1 MRKKSSSSRFPFALA
16 LVACHAKNSEGTPD
30 ASAPA
35 PSVSSLPAPPA
46 SAAPEATVTHHATPV
61 PAQEARRTRVAKLTD
76 EPALGAPELAKAIPA
91 APAYDVQLTSLAR
104 DGRRAALVS
113 IAGQHGPDAKPFLA
127 VVEESG
133 AVTWTRDRPAGGI
146 LPPYGAIALAAG
158 PKGRVALAVCDEP
171 TRSVALRLIDDDGS
185 PFADV
190 QALEV
195 DACDDVS
202 LLYWPHHGF
211 LLVAVSAGTTRARLF
226 TETGSFGW
234 GRGLD
239 LGARSRPGLIAPASL
254 AADTDDSF
262 VLVQAAQP
270 TGEGAFHALAF
281 RYDAS
286 GAPIWKAAIDLGEL
300 RAKNERLVVEPVVPA
315 GVRVRGAG
323 MDVEV
328 RPSGDVRGRALR

>member
-1 MRKKSSSSRFPFALA
+1 MRKKSSSSKFLFALA
-16 LVACHAKNSEGTPD
+16 LVACHAKHNEGTPD

-35 PSVSSLPAPPA
+35 PSVAPAPLA
-46 SAAPEATVTHHATPV
+46 SSAPEPTVTHHATPV
-61 PAQEARRTRVAKLTD
+61 LPQEARRARITKLAD
-76 EPALGAPELAKAIPA
+76 EPALVAPELAKAIPS
-91 APAYDVQLTSLAR
+91 APAYDVQVTGLAR

-113 IAGQHGPDAKPFLA
+113 IAGQRGPDAKPFLA
-127 VVEESG
+127 VIEASG
-133 AVTWTRDRPAGGI
+133 AVAWTRDRPAGGI

-158 PKGRVALAVCDEP
+158 PKGRVALAICDEP

-195 DACDDVS
+195 DACADVS

-211 LLVAVSAGTTRARLF
+211 ILVAVSEGTTRARLF
-226 TETGSFGW
+226 TESGSFGW

-239 LGARSRPGLIAPASL
+239 LGARSRPGLVAPVSL

-281 RYDAS
+281 RYDAA
-286 GAPIWKAAIDLGEL
+286 GAPIWKTAVDLGEL
-300 RAKNERLVVEPVVPA
+300 RARNERLAVEPVVPA
-315 GVRVRGAG
+315 GVRVRATG